1 MFRKKVAPRHVVTD
15 RVPEPWV
22 SGFGSAACGEIAGF
36 GQFEH
41 GFFSFFTAQNSKM
54 GLDAPA
60 Q

>member
-1 MFRKKVAPRHVVTD
+1 MVCHVVTD
-15 RVPEPWV
+15 RVPETWV
-22 SGFGSAACGEIAGF
+22 SGFGSAAHGEMAGF